1 MKMIFDRNGEG
12 RQELVAA
19 LGMIS
24 DSLDYSK
31 WKPVLP
37 LAARQLTC
45 IIGADVLSAIVALYW
60 DEDLDPEKEELVFMA
75 QRAVA
80 YFAWV
85 KVVPTLDAQHGG
97 SGRQRKLGENEKGLT
112 ALQEYKD
119 EMNILN
125 LAYESVDA
133 LVGFLEEKQFDFWE
147 KSLAKRQ
154 MDGLLI
160 RTKDEFDEFY
170 HIGSHRLFLILVPIL
185 REIQRT
191 DILPVV
197 GKERFDWLVRR
208 DPNVCDTLLEECQRP
223 LALLAIK
230 KAVDRLPV
238 EVIPE
243 GIVQVQQTGT
253 VKEKLRA
260 EKEARKSVADSLQ
273 ADADRYL
280 QELQD
285 TVAAL
290 DTAPEEVDFY
300 VSGPTLQSKGITF

>member
-45 IIGADVLSAIVALYW
+45 IIGADVFSEIVDLYRT
-60 DEDLDPEKEELVFMA
+60 DDLDPEKEELVFMA

-97 SGRQRKLGENEKGLT
+97 SGRQKKLGENEKGLT

-147 KSLAKRQ
+147 KAGLKDRWTDCSSVPRMSLTSSIISAATVCFSYWFPSCVKYSVRTFC
-154 MDGLLI
+154 LLSG
-160 RTKDEFDEFY
+160 RSGMT
-170 HIGSHRLFLILVPIL
+170 GSSG
-185 REIQRT
+185 EIQTYVTLSWRNAS
-191 DILPVV
+191 
-197 GKERFDWLVRR
+197 
-208 DPNVCDTLLEECQRP
+208 DPWRCWPSR
-223 LALLAIK
+223 K
-230 KAVDRLPV
+230 RLNAYP
-238 EVIPE
+238 
-243 GIVQVQQTGT
+243 
-253 VKEKLRA
+253 
-260 EKEARKSVADSLQ
+260 
-273 ADADRYL
+273 
-280 QELQD
+280 
-285 TVAAL
+285 
-290 DTAPEEVDFY
+290 
-300 VSGPTLQSKGITF
+300 